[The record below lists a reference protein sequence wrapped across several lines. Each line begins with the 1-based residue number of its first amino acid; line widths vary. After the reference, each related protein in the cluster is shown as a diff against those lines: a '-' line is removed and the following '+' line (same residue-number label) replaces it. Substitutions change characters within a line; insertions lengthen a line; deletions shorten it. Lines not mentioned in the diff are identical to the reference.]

1 MATFTH
7 GLNAVFKLHDG
18 TSLRDLSSAGTSCSL
33 DLSKDT
39 VETTAFGSTS
49 KTFIPGL
56 RDATFQID
64 GSRDATIEG
73 YLYAAFTSSAPAGLA
88 WEYYPEG
95 TASGKVKYSGSCHL
109 TGGPGP
115 SASTDDSVKWSA
127 SAQVT
132 GDVTRALVP

>member
-1 MATFTH
+1 MAFTH
-7 GLNAVFKLHDG
+7 GLNSVFKLNDG

-56 RDATFQID
+56 RDATFSIE

-73 YLYAAFTSSAPAGLA
+73 YLWNAFTNADPEGLA
-88 WEYYPEG
+88 FEFYPEG
-95 TASGKVKYSGSCHL
+95 TGSGKVKYSGNCHL
-109 TGGPGP
+109 TSGPGP
-115 SASTDDSVKWSA
+115 SSSTDDTVKWS
-127 SAQVT
+127 SEAQVT
-132 GDVTRALVP
+132 GDVARTTV

>member
-1 MATFTH
+1 MPFSH

-18 TSLRDLSSAGTSCSL
+18 TSLRDLSPAGTSCSL

-56 RDATFQID
+56 RDATFSLE

-73 YLYAAFTSSAPAGLA
+73 YVWNAYTNAAAAGLD

-95 TASGKVKYSGSCHL
+95 EGAGKVKYSGKCHL
-109 TGGPGP
+109 TSGPGP
-115 SASTDDSVKWSA
+115 SASTDDSVKWGIE
-127 SAQVT
+127 AQVT
-132 GDVTRALVP
+132 GPVARATV

>member
-1 MATFTH
+1 MAFSH
-7 GLNAVFKLHDG
+7 GLNSVVKLHDG
-18 TSLRDLSSAGTSCSL
+18 TSLRDLSPAGTSCGL

-56 RDATFQID
+56 KDANFSLE

-73 YLYAAFTSSAPAGLA
+73 YLWAAYLNNDAAGLD

-95 TASGKVKYSGSCHL
+95 NSAGKVKYSGKVIVTS
-109 TGGPGP
+109 GPGP
-115 SASTDDSVKWSA
+115 QGSTDDAAKFSVEV
-127 SAQVT
+127 QVT
-132 GDVTRALVP
+132 GDVARVTV

>member
-18 TSLRDLSSAGTSCSL
+18 TQLRDLSSASTECSL

-56 RDATFQID
+56 RDATFSLS
-64 GSRDATIEG
+64 GARDATIEG
-73 YLYAAFTSSAPAGLA
+73 YVWSAYTDSTPAGLD

-95 TASGKVKYSGSCHL
+95 TGGGKVKYSGKCHL
-109 TGGPGP
+109 TSGPGP
-115 SASTDDSVKWSA
+115 SAGTDDSVKWSVE
-127 SAQVT
+127 AQVT
-132 GDVTRALVP
+132 GNVTRANV